1 MNDRARGQVAY
12 FRTLTMHV
20 LFTVFYFTISSSY
33 SKSHAEI
40 IFDRCTDIKEF
51 VSKIKSFSPTK
62 DKTIFIYKLDG
73 HQIFK
78 VLISDE
84 SAVITTVRGNP
95 AYSVENVKGILMETY
110 DHIEQLPDNSSII
123 RYIVVTDIVGG
134 SFIIHATRS
143 PDGKI
148 KRIGVERNQINR
160 LCRTN

>member
-1 MNDRARGQVAY
+1 MNDRTRGQVAY

-20 LFTVFYFTISSSY
+20 LFTVFYFTISSSC
-33 SKSHAEI
+33 SRSHAEI
-40 IFDRCTDIKEF
+40 IFNRCTDIKEF

-62 DKTIFIYKLDG
+62 DKDTFVYKLDG

-78 VLISDE
+78 VHISDE

-95 AYSVENVKGILMETY
+95 TYSVENVKGIFMETY
-110 DHIEQLPDNSSII
+110 DHIEQLPDDSSII

-134 SFIIHATRS
+134 SSIIHATRS

-148 KRIGVERNQINR
+148 KRIDVERNQINR
-160 LCRTN
+160 LCRIN

>member
-1 MNDRARGQVAY
+1 MNDRTRGQVAY

-20 LFTVFYFTISSSY
+20 LFIVFYFTISSSCSRSY
-33 SKSHAEI
+33 AEI
-40 IFDRCTDIKEF
+40 IFNRCTDIKEF
-51 VSKIKSFSPTK
+51 VSKIKSFSPTRDK
-62 DKTIFIYKLDG
+62 DTFVYKLDG

-78 VLISDE
+78 VHTSDE

-95 AYSVENVKGILMETY
+95 TYSVENVKGIFMETY
-110 DHIEQLPDNSSII
+110 DHIEQLPDESSIS

-148 KRIGVERNQINR
+148 KRIDVERSQINR
-160 LCRTN
+160 LCRIN